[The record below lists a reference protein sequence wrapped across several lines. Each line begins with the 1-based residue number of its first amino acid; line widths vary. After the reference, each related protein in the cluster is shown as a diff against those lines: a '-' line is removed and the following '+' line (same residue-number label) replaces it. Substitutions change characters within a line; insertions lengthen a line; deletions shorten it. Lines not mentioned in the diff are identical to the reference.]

1 MSAGK
6 YNKKS
11 RLLLRERIEW
21 EKCGAQ
27 VANKGSKI
35 HSLQIQMGK
44 LLQHALD
51 LFGGERARE
60 N

>member
-6 YNKKS
+6 YIRNRAFCCESESSGKNAALK
-11 RLLLRERIEW
+11 
-21 EKCGAQ
+21 

-44 LLQHALD
+44 LLQRALD